1 MHCFMYGRLEDN
13 LLGALSFVGGGG
25 GRSDDF
31 ASFGQ
36 SVKKT
41 GHNSKVET
49 LS

>member
-1 MHCFMYGRLEDN
+1 MHCLMYGRLEDN
-13 LLGALSFVGGGG
+13 LLGALSLGGGG
-25 GRSDDF
+25 GQSEDF